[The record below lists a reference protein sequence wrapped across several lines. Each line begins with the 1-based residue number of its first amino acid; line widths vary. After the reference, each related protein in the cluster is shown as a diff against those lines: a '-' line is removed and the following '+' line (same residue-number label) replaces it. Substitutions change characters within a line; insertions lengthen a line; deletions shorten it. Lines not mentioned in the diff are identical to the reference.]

1 MREKFARNKTLN
13 EKEFGQWIK
22 SLRAPHITR
31 VAMAKKY
38 ECHPNTLKSYENSG
52 RLPDVDY
59 LLALSN
65 ETGYDFKELTKQ
77 RVIARFSSTN
87 TLDLKTVLQVCEGS
101 TDYSAP
107 HLPPLHHDWTAEGNT
122 MDPTIKDGARVVYDG
137 SDTELSDGQMYMIK
151 INETQC
157 IRRVQITI
165 DGGINL
171 LCDNNSYPAQS
182 LPKEKASMIEVLGR
196 VTSITNQY

>member
-1 MREKFARNKTLN
+1 MN

-65 ETGYDFKELTKQ
+65 ETGYDFRELTKQ
-77 RVIARFSSTN
+77 RVIARFSSN
-87 TLDLKTVLQVCEGS
+87 NILDLKTVLQVCEGS

-107 HLPPLHHDWTAEGNT
+107 NLPPLHHDWTAEGNT
-122 MDPTIKDGARVVYDG
+122 MEPTIREGARIVYDS
-137 SDTELSDGQMYMIK
+137 SDTDLADGQMYMLR

-165 DGGINL
+165 EGGINL
-171 LCDNNSYPAQS
+171 LCDNTNYPVQS
-182 LPKEKASMIEVLGR
+182 LPKEKASMIEVMGKVVS
-196 VTSITNQY
+196 VTNHY

>member
-1 MREKFARNKTLN
+1 MN

-65 ETGYDFKELTKQ
+65 ETGYDFRELTKQ
-77 RVIARFSSTN
+77 RVIARFSSN
-87 TLDLKTVLQVCEGS
+87 NILDLKTVLQVCEG
-101 TDYSAP
+101 TTEYSAP
-107 HLPPLHHDWTAEGNT
+107 NLPPLHHDWSAEGNT
-122 MDPTIKDGARVVYDG
+122 MEPTIREGARVVYDS
-137 SDTELSDGQMYMIK
+137 SDTDLTDGQMYLLR

-157 IRRVQITI
+157 IRRIQITI

-171 LCDNNSYPAQS
+171 ICDNNSYPVQS
-182 LPKEKASMIEVLGR
+182 LPKEKSDMLDIIGR
-196 VTSITNQY
+196 VTSVTNSF